1 MYNSIVSSI
10 FSDITKINQNK
21 INRGVV
27 WGKKMSAQNS
37 LKFLNCKTEK
47 WEVREVYNKFSH

>member
-1 MYNSIVSSI
+1 MYNSKVSSI

-21 INRGVV
+21 INRSGM
-27 WGKKMSAQNS
+27 GEKMSAQNS
-37 LKFLNCKTEK
+37 LKFLNYKTEK